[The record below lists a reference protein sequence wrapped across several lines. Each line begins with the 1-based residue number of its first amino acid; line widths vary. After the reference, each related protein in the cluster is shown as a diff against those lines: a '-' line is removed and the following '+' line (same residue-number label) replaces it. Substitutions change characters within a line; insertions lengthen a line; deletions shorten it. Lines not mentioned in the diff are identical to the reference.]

1 MGFTTKI
8 IKIMTSL
15 GHENTGI
22 EKIAKGFATDSI
34 KKVTK
39 PILTFAQEECR
50 AVSSG
55 KQGIVK
61 FRVKP
66 DITIPINT
74 KTIDLKNPLFPIK
87 WNSLKDGNELHMGE
101 LGNVSLRL
109 AQKYKNA
116 EKSAA
121 EEIRGIFDG
130 YKVSVRAKGANS
142 VYSKLERMMIKGEKT
157 VKTDNDAFQII
168 QDAIGGRISLKNL
181 TQKDIQETLNSI
193 KFDGKLLTSKEK
205 EIITR
210 FFKNEKLTKEE
221 LQIAKKYSKGIKIN
235 LAEKQ
240 SDPVFRKFI
249 LSGLKDALNKKLT
262 TFEKLEKTGIRKD
275 IIEELKT
282 NPNIK
287 PGIIGEVNNYK
298 GRNGIPYFSD
308 RQIREFEK
316 FQLATGQ
323 KFDIITCSEN
333 IDLEKYGLKNLPKS
347 AQDAIKPSGY
357 TTAQVNMILSD
368 GNLAEIQIRGEGP
381 FGEYEHLAYDSKKG
395 KNTLGEVF
403 QGYKKEVQGLKDK
416 EYDRY
421 NDNYISPCY
430 DYYRD
435 AELGII
441 STKPKLPSEFNP
453 ILSEENMQRL
463 HLANEKDQ
471 AEKMKTFVPHIEYS
485 KTKTFLG

>member
-1 MGFTTKI
+1 
-8 IKIMTSL
+8 MT
-15 GHENTGI
+15 
-22 EKIAKGFATDSI
+22 
-34 KKVTK
+34 
-39 PILTFAQEECR
+39 
-50 AVSSG
+50 
-55 KQGIVK
+55 
-61 FRVKP
+61 
-66 DITIPINT
+66 
-74 KTIDLKNPLFPIK
+74 
-87 WNSLKDGNELHMGE
+87 
-101 LGNVSLRL
+101 
-109 AQKYKNA
+109 
-116 EKSAA
+116 
-121 EEIRGIFDG
+121 
-130 YKVSVRAKGANS
+130 
-142 VYSKLERMMIKGEKT
+142 IKGEQT
-157 VKTDNDAFQII
+157 VKTDNDACQII

-333 IDLEKYGLKNLPKS
+333 IDLEKYGLKNLPK
-347 AQDAIKPSGY
+347 
-357 TTAQVNMILSD
+357 
-368 GNLAEIQIRGEGP
+368 
-381 FGEYEHLAYDSKKG
+381 YEQLAYDSKKG